1 MPLQTAWC
9 FVVENRVQV
18 VLRVTERGS
27 KYELPLTPY
36 GQVGPRF
43 LPCDPGFVV
52 VRNVP
57 VESGAIHNAI
67 IAIVEPQALSC
78 LPTRFVVCGRAKL
91 KPPKENL
98 MHHLLLEVEVD
109 GSPYCGVAS
118 ARSVAPYLT
127 IEGVQALMK
136 FAQSKLSDVVSFK
149 SVRARKLGYVLKA
162 YAIQRKSHRTVA
174 FVKASPRRDVDQKT
188 DCCQSLATVG
198 PEGEQYVEHGKGFA
212 NEPWLSYAAAGHEV
226 SPQVIAH
233 DPCCGITVLA
243 AAGNPCGDKPVQ
255 LKTVRVFF
263 ERYRKMQSKI
273 AADTDGQTQVR
284 LMCALQERELMQ
296 AVREELAGLPP
307 DTETKAFSRFK
318 TGFDLARAESLLKEL
333 AGESSVL
340 ETLCHGDM
348 TSSNVVYSE
357 RSGLRCIDWSD
368 AFFGRPYL
376 ESLPLSRVIR
386 VRGKQTKSEEAVMRV
401 FHETAVN
408 LLQSSDFAEHFDKA
422 RPLRYLRRFV
432 MAMRGLRIDPHSAD
446 AGNLTEDVW
455 EFLVK
460 ADKCLRYPQS
470 CVDEEGNL
478 EDVDSNDLR
487 TDPSSD
493 EAGPAGGG
501 DGVADAVA
509 AEGGDEGGERGDQDN
524 DSGAK
529 GARSKGDKETDTED
543 DYNDDDGGGGGDGAA
558 DAEDVDPDTL
568 ETDRSSDDAG
578 RAGGG
583 DGAADAVAAEGG
595 DEGGERGDQDNDSG
609 AKGARSK
616 ETDTEDDDN
625 EDDDNDYDVGGR
637 GGGGAKASKNDV
649 ARAGG
654 GRRKLDNDDDA
665 DAGANAAVDTA
676 VAGNAKGNAAEVVGA
691 DEDYEGE
698 HLIGDRRDATAAG
711 KVTGDVRIPEAVA
724 GTSATGVAP
733 AGGNGDSDREKPTED
748 DDDDSDDPENV
759 VSTGA
764 AGDAPGRNDGSS
776 RAEAKEV
783 RSREGARKSGVSEP
797 SRISRRANLSALFSN
812 SMSKPSV
819 LAIDPG
825 KRQTYI
831 TPGRRQAPPT
841 QARQS
846 NSGDVDAGA
855 DDSNEDSDESAA
867 KQRPN
872 KRLRR
877 P

>member
-1 MPLQTAWC
+1 LPADMPLQTAWC

-470 CVDEEGNL
+470 CVD
-478 EDVDSNDLR
+478 
-487 TDPSSD
+487 
-493 EAGPAGGG
+493 
-501 DGVADAVA
+501 
-509 AEGGDEGGERGDQDN
+509 
-524 DSGAK
+524 
-529 GARSKGDKETDTED
+529 
-543 DYNDDDGGGGGDGAA
+543 GAA
-558 DAEDVDPDTL
+558 DAEDVEPDTL

>member
-529 GARSKGDKETDTED
+529 GARSK
-543 DYNDDDGGGGGDGAA
+543 
-558 DAEDVDPDTL
+558 
-568 ETDRSSDDAG
+568 
-578 RAGGG
+578 
-583 DGAADAVAAEGG
+583 
-595 DEGGERGDQDNDSG
+595 
-609 AKGARSK
+609 